1 MSQAKVDRYKEQ
13 KANRKKIMQKEKRER
28 MLWKV
33 GGSLVAVALVA
44 WIGYSAFD
52 KLYEPPRRFYVA
64 DTAAVSDYLSG
75 LSSADAV
82 DEVVDAVDDE
92 FAEEEDVTEAET
104 AAEDVTEA
112 ETDAAEDA
120 TEAETDAAEETTEAE
135 TAASEKTTEAGTDAA
150 EKTTEK
156 TTEK

>member
-64 DTAAVSDYLSG
+64 DTAAVSDYLTG
-75 LSSADAV
+75 LSAADAV

-92 FAEEEDVTEAET
+92 FAADEETTEAET
-104 AAEDVTEA
+104 
-112 ETDAAEDA
+112 AAEDA
-120 TEAETDAAEETTEAE
+120 TEAETTAEDATEEETDATEDATEEETDVTENETEADTAASEETTE
-135 TAASEKTTEAGTDAA
+135 K
-150 EKTTEK
+150 
-156 TTEK
+156 